1 MPCVSQ
7 ILFRFHLFF
16 LQTSPKHCTSL
27 WHSFSCSENV
37 FHNFW
42 HFLLSKNWSAFLL
55 NMPRL
60 FWKCYCL
67 FIKRLERQKD
77 IKWKRILLY
86 SDCLKITKFPQSV
99 NNKKNIYNKLVS
111 QKLQTG
117 MEILTANALK
127 IKNNFTTILH

>member
-1 MPCVSQ
+1 MFLKSCFDSIYFFSRLRLNIAHPCD
-7 ILFRFHLFF
+7 ILFPVLKMFF
-16 LQTSPKHCTSL
+16 IISDI
-27 WHSFSCSENV
+27 
-37 FHNFW
+37 
-42 HFLLSKNWSAFLL
+42 FLLSKNWSAFLL